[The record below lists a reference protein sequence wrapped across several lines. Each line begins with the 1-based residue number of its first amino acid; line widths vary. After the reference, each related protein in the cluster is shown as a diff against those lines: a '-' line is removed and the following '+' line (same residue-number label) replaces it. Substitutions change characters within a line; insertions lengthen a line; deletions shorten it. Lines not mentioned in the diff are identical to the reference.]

1 MIFKPELNN
10 KVDVL
15 RWYDARENACFV
27 ICTGVKLD
35 AKQIF
40 SKWVSDDNINGRE
53 KLETALNFIES
64 NGSNYNIYT
73 IVSFPYYEGCENE
86 KIKDVEGETIRFQF
100 HTSTYSS
107 NTLGAVATTTI
118 SENKPG
124 DYGRELL
131 LMMQK
136 QNEALMQ
143 RIELMQNQL
152 EQKQLDDDD
161 DDDDDDDE
169 PQQISGKE
177 RLMGAL
183 AGIVEKPEFTE
194 TVFGLVGMALNK
206 FLTPKDVSRE
216 TEEN

>member
-1 MIFKPELNN
+1 
-10 KVDVL
+10 
-15 RWYDARENACFV
+15 
-27 ICTGVKLD
+27 
-35 AKQIF
+35 
-40 SKWVSDDNINGRE
+40 
-53 KLETALNFIES
+53 
-64 NGSNYNIYT
+64 
-73 IVSFPYYEGCENE
+73 
-86 KIKDVEGETIRFQF
+86 
-100 HTSTYSS
+100 
-107 NTLGAVATTTI
+107 
-118 SENKPG
+118 
-124 DYGRELL
+124 
-131 LMMQK
+131 MMQK